1 MRAHSVGRGFG
12 FCHRIL
18 SDGAYTRMKSVL
30 SDILYYVTLVV
41 FWIVFPAAF
50 VICFGFG
57 LGFIIILCLAAI
69 VMDVI
74 ALIVGESENG

>member
-1 MRAHSVGRGFG
+1 MRR
-12 FCHRIL
+12 
-18 SDGAYTRMKSVL
+18 TL

-41 FWIVFPAAF
+41 FWIIFPAAF

-57 LGFIIILCLAAI
+57 IGLILILCMATV

-74 ALIVGESENG
+74 TLIIGESENG

>member
-1 MRAHSVGRGFG
+1 
-12 FCHRIL
+12 
-18 SDGAYTRMKSVL
+18 MKRVL
-30 SDILYYVTLVV
+30 NDILYYVTLVV

-57 LGFIIILCLAAI
+57 LGLIIVLCMAAV

-74 ALIVGESENG
+74 ALIVGEAE

>member
-1 MRAHSVGRGFG
+1 MRAHSVGSGFG
-12 FCHRIL
+12 FCDCIL
-18 SDGAYTRMKSVL
+18 PYGASTRMRRAL
-30 SDILYYVTLVV
+30 TDILYYVTLVV

-57 LGFIIILCLAAI
+57 LGLIIVLCMAAV

>member
-1 MRAHSVGRGFG
+1 
-12 FCHRIL
+12 
-18 SDGAYTRMKSVL
+18 MKSVL
-30 SDILYYVTLVV
+30 NDILYYVTLVV

-57 LGFIIILCLAAI
+57 LGLIIVLCMAAV

>member
-1 MRAHSVGRGFG
+1 MRR
-12 FCHRIL
+12 
-18 SDGAYTRMKSVL
+18 TL

-57 LGFIIILCLAAI
+57 LGLIVIICIAAA

-74 ALIVGESENG
+74 AMIAGESENG

>member
-1 MRAHSVGRGFG
+1 MRHA
-12 FCHRIL
+12 L
-18 SDGAYTRMKSVL
+18 N
-30 SDILYYVTLVV
+30 DIIYYVTLLV

-57 LGFIIILCLAAI
+57 LGLIIVLCMAAV

>member
-1 MRAHSVGRGFG
+1 MRAHRVGSGFG
-12 FCHRIL
+12 VCHRVL
-18 SDGAYTRMKSVL
+18 SYGASTRMKRVL
-30 SDILYYVTLVV
+30 TDILYYVTLVV

-57 LGFIIILCLAAI
+57 LGLIIVLCMAAV

-74 ALIVGESENG
+74 ALIVGESNG

>member
-1 MRAHSVGRGFG
+1 MHAYCVGSGFG
-12 FCHRIL
+12 VCHRVL
-18 SDGAYTRMKSVL
+18 SYGASARMKSVL

-50 VICFGFG
+50 VICCGVGIG
-57 LGFIIILCLAAI
+57 LIIVLCLAAI

>member
-1 MRAHSVGRGFG
+1 MRHA
-12 FCHRIL
+12 L
-18 SDGAYTRMKSVL
+18 N
-30 SDILYYVTLVV
+30 DILYYVALVV

-50 VICFGFG
+50 VLCFGCSLG
-57 LGFIIILCLAAI
+57 LIIVLCMTAV

>member
-1 MRAHSVGRGFG
+1 MRAHSVGSGFG
-12 FCHRIL
+12 VCHRIL
-18 SDGAYTRMKSVL
+18 PYGAYTRMRRAL
-30 SDILYYVTLVV
+30 NDILYYVTLVV

-50 VICFGFG
+50 VICCRVGIG
-57 LGFIIILCLAAI
+57 LIIVLCLAAI

>member
-1 MRAHSVGRGFG
+1 
-12 FCHRIL
+12 
-18 SDGAYTRMKSVL
+18 MKSVL
-30 SDILYYVTLVV
+30 SDIIYYVTLVV

-57 LGFIIILCLAAI
+57 LGLIIILCMAAI
-69 VMDVI
+69 VMDII

>member
-1 MRAHSVGRGFG
+1 MRAYCVGGGFG

-18 SDGAYTRMKSVL
+18 PYGAYTRMRRTL

-57 LGFIIILCLAAI
+57 LGLIVIICIAAA

-74 ALIVGESENG
+74 AMIAGESENG

>member
-1 MRAHSVGRGFG
+1 MRR
-12 FCHRIL
+12 
-18 SDGAYTRMKSVL
+18 TL

-41 FWIVFPAAF
+41 FWIVFPVAF

-57 LGFIIILCLAAI
+57 IGLIIILCMAAV
-69 VMDVI
+69 VMDII

>member
-1 MRAHSVGRGFG
+1 
-12 FCHRIL
+12 
-18 SDGAYTRMKSVL
+18 MKSVL

-57 LGFIIILCLAAI
+57 IGLIIILCMAAV
-69 VMDVI
+69 VMDII
-74 ALIVGESENG
+74 ALIVGEAE

>member
-1 MRAHSVGRGFG
+1 MCAYSVGSGFG

-18 SDGAYTRMKSVL
+18 PYGAYTRMRRAL
-30 SDILYYVTLVV
+30 TDILYYVTLVV

-57 LGFIIILCLAAI
+57 LGLIIVLCMAAV
-69 VMDVI
+69 VMDII
-74 ALIVGESENG
+74 AMIVGEAE

>member
-1 MRAHSVGRGFG
+1 MRAHSVGSGFG
-12 FCHRIL
+12 VCHRVL
-18 SDGAYTRMKSVL
+18 SYGASARMKSVL

-57 LGFIIILCLAAI
+57 LGLIIVLCMAAV
-69 VMDVI
+69 VMDII
-74 ALIVGESENG
+74 ALIVGEAE

>member
-1 MRAHSVGRGFG
+1 MRAHRVGSGFG
-12 FCHRIL
+12 VCHRVL
-18 SDGAYTRMKSVL
+18 SYGASTRMKNVL

-57 LGFIIILCLAAI
+57 LGLIIVLCMAAV
-69 VMDVI
+69 VMDII
-74 ALIVGESENG
+74 AMIVGESENG

>member
-1 MRAHSVGRGFG
+1 MRAYRVGSGFG
-12 FCHRIL
+12 FCDCVL
-18 SDGAYTRMKSVL
+18 SYGASARMKRVL

-57 LGFIIILCLAAI
+57 LGLIIILCMAAI
-69 VMDVI
+69 VMDII
-74 ALIVGESENG
+74 ALIVGESNG

>member
-1 MRAHSVGRGFG
+1 MRAHCIWSGSW
-12 FCHRIL
+12 FCDCIL
-18 SDGAYTRMKSVL
+18 PYGACSGMRLVL

-57 LGFIIILCLAAI
+57 IGLIIILCMAAV
-69 VMDVI
+69 VMDII

>member
-1 MRAHSVGRGFG
+1 MRAHSVGSGFG

-18 SDGAYTRMKSVL
+18 SDGAYTRMRHAL
-30 SDILYYVTLVV
+30 NDIIYYVTLLV

-57 LGFIIILCLAAI
+57 LGLIIVLCMAAV

>member
-1 MRAHSVGRGFG
+1 MHAYCVGSGFG

-18 SDGAYTRMKSVL
+18 SDGAYTRMRRAL
-30 SDILYYVTLVV
+30 TDILYYVTLVV

-57 LGFIIILCLAAI
+57 LGLIIVLCMAAV

-74 ALIVGESENG
+74 ALIIGEAE

>member
-1 MRAHSVGRGFG
+1 MRH
-12 FCHRIL
+12 
-18 SDGAYTRMKSVL
+18 VL

-41 FWIVFPAAF
+41 FWVVFPAAF

-57 LGFIIILCLAAI
+57 IGLIIILCMAAV

-74 ALIVGESENG
+74 AMIAGESENG